1 MSPSS
6 PIEPSANQTRVLSLQ
21 NADPHGHGSGL
32 VDPRVVK
39 FSGISL
45 IFGFTLMLILD
56 QGFLI
61 IQEKSKNKE
70 NVHYK
75 RLADAQDYVIKHDQ
89 SSSFREKKQT
99 SLEKLIGNTN
109 AINSDHETQ

>member
-1 MSPSS
+1 M
-6 PIEPSANQTRVLSLQ
+6 
-21 NADPHGHGSGL
+21 